1 MNIFQDI
8 LGFLEGAA
16 ATNPAAAQAATSV
29 KTAANDVEAAIEP
42 IADDILNA
50 VLERIPLVGGL
61 ITGPAD
67 ALLNSVL
74 DKLLARF
81 DTTVAATASTAL
93 GRIAPAAQVTMQPIA
108 N

>member
-1 MNIFQDI
+1 MNIFEDI
-8 LGFLEGAA
+8 ITFLEGKAA
-16 ATNPAAAQAATSV
+16 SNPAAAQAATDV
-29 KTAANDVEAAIEP
+29 KTAATSLEAAIEP

-67 ALLNSVL
+67 ALLNSFL
-74 DKLLARF
+74 DKLLGHPA
-81 DTTVAATASTAL
+81 AATSTAAK
-93 GRIAPAAQVTMQPIA
+93 RIAPAPAPAPQATMEPIA